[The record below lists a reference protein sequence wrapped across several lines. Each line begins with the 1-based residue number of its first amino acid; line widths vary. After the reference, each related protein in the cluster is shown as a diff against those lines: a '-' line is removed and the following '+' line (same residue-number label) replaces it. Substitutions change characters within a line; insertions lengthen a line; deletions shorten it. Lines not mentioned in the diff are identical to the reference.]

1 MTEIS
6 ATLEDLKHVERTGTH
21 HIPIYQ
27 SGLEK
32 IQSLVVDCCK
42 LNQGAATTTAA
53 VLDHC

>member
-6 ATLEDLKHVERTGTH
+6 ATLEDLKHVERPGTH